1 MRKMTAIIITALI
14 AGTIGAGAMAL
25 CSVGYMNAAEHKLA
39 QRKTEIEVL
48 QNDKAFYKE
57 LSKDK
62 TACINRQDETIT
74 EQAREITRLTNDV
87 ERLSGVISR
96 LRQNPN
102 WLKERI
108 PAGNTNCYSFEPY
121 ITINNTSSSQFY
133 LQKLC
138 KTDSVTGIRVYTDR
152 SGEEYYTAALGSAYG
167 SDIGDAWKVTLD
179 NGESFN
185 IMLGDFKDDG
195 KTEFFGHDCKNAH
208 EEPCTNVI
216 EFIVDVDKLP
226 AEVLDRGSFSVTN
239 WCNGNIVEMKYL
251 GRVWD

>member
-1 MRKMTAIIITALI
+1 MRKMTSIIITAFVSAVVGASIMGALS
-14 AGTIGAGAMAL
+14 IGRINEAETAL
-25 CSVGYMNAAEHKLA
+25 SQK
-39 QRKTEIEVL
+39 KTEIEVL

-57 LSKDK
+57 LNADK
-62 TACINRQDETIT
+62 TACLDRQEETIT

-96 LRQNPN
+96 LRQSPN

-152 SGEEYYTAALGSAYG
+152 SGEEYYTVALGSAYG
-167 SDIGDAWKVTLD
+167 REIGDAWEVTLD

-195 KTEFFGHDCKNAH
+195 KTELFGHPCTNAH

-226 AEVLDRGSFSVTN
+226 ANVLDRGSFSVTN

>member
-1 MRKMTAIIITALI
+1 MRKMTSIIITALI

-25 CSVGYMNAAEHKLA
+25 VSVSHISAAEHKLA
-39 QRKTEIEVL
+39 QCENEIEVL

-62 TACINRQDETIT
+62 TACLDRQEETIT
-74 EQAREITRLTNDV
+74 EQAKEITRLTNDV

-108 PAGNTNCYSFEPY
+108 PAGNTNWYAFEPHVT
-121 ITINNTSSSQFY
+121 ITDTSSSQFY
-133 LQKLC
+133 LQKLS
-138 KTDSVTGIRVYTDR
+138 KTDPKTGIRIYTDEN
-152 SGEEYYTAALGSAYG
+152 GEEYYTVALGSAYG
-167 SDIGDAWKVTLD
+167 RDIGDAWEVTLD

-195 KTEFFGHDCKNAH
+195 KTEFFGHSCRNAH

-216 EFIVDVDKLP
+216 EFIVDVKKLP

-239 WCNGNIVEMKYL
+239 WCNGNIIEMKYL